1 MLTNSVRIVGYLL
14 MMLFAVAY
22 GATAETLEKIRSR
35 GVIEIA
41 VYERFI
47 PYSSEV
53 KGKAHGVD
61 VSIGQALAD
70 KLGLKVK
77 FRLFQADESASD
89 DLRNQVWKGHHL
101 GGAAADVMLHVPADP
116 RFAKDNEQVK
126 ILAPYYRE
134 TIAVA
139 RYPRLKKAISV
150 DQLEAEKIGAE
161 KLTLASDYLA
171 AAMGGRLRES
181 MVLFPNIAEATEALR
196 QGKVAAVMGPRGELE
211 GHLRAD
217 LGKFH
222 VGPMILPGLPFDGWD
237 VGVAVKATHTQ
248 LTEAV
253 DKAMA
258 ELYEEGAFK
267 RIFEAQ
273 GVTYQ
278 SPSVRSLATSSAAP
292 LKP

>member
-14 MMLFAVAY
+14 VMLFAVAY

-41 VYERFI
+41 VYERFV

-53 KGKAHGVD
+53 KGAAHGVD
-61 VSIGQALAD
+61 VEIGRALAK
-70 KLGLKVK
+70 KLGLQPR

-101 GGAAADVMLHVPADP
+101 GGAAADVMLHAPVDP
-116 RFAKDNEQVK
+116 NFAKENEQAK
-126 ILAPYYRE
+126 ILAPYFRE

-150 DQLEAEKIGAE
+150 DQLEEEKIGAE

-181 MVLFPNIAEATEALR
+181 MVLFPNIPEAIEAMR

-211 GHLRAD
+211 GHLGAD
-217 LGKFH
+217 LSKFH
-222 VGPMILPGLPFDGWD
+222 VSSMILPGLPYDGWD
-237 VGVAVKATHTQ
+237 VGVAVKAKHTE
-248 LTEAV
+248 LAEAV
-253 DKAMA
+253 EQAMA
-258 ELYEEGAFK
+258 KLHGEGAFQ

-273 GVTYQ
+273 GLTYHP
-278 SPSVRSLATSSAAP
+278 PSVRKLSTSDADG
-292 LKP
+292 KP

>member
-1 MLTNSVRIVGYLL
+1 MLANSMRIVCSLL
-14 MMLFAVAY
+14 VLLVAMAQ
-22 GATAETLEKIRSR
+22 GATAESLDKIRSR

-41 VYERFI
+41 VYERFV

-53 KGKAHGVD
+53 NGQAHGVD
-61 VSIGQALAD
+61 VAIGRALAE
-70 KLGLKVK
+70 KLGLKVR
-77 FRLFQADESASD
+77 FRLFQADESTSD
-89 DLRNQVWKGHHL
+89 DLRNQVWKGHHI

-116 RFAKDNEQVK
+116 NFARDNEQAK

-139 RYPRLKKAISV
+139 RYPRLKNTISV

-171 AAMGGRLRES
+171 AAMGGRLRDS
-181 MVLFPNIAEATEALR
+181 MVLFPSLAEATEALR

-211 GHLRAD
+211 GQLGAD

-222 VGPMILPGLPFDGWD
+222 VGPMILPGLPYDGWD
-237 VGVAVKATHTQ
+237 VGVAVKATYTQ
-248 LTEAV
+248 LVEAV
-253 DKAMA
+253 DRAMS

-273 GVTYQ
+273 GITYRP
-278 SPSVRSLATSSAAP
+278 PSVRKLSTSSAAR
-292 LKP
+292 KP